1 MIFFSKGGT
10 NYLDELSIFT
20 DNITARAKV
29 LSCNNGEPPVLDAG
43 DWVMIAVLVIFGI
56 IVIVSTIL
64 DVCVNVLAMDPM
76 PVHLLPTLQGNNIDT
91 RPWNMSQMCAFFGP
105 KVFKLIFK

>member
-1 MIFFSKGGT
+1 M
-10 NYLDELSIFT
+10 SIFP

-29 LSCNNGEPPVLDAG
+29 LSCSNGEPPVLDAG

-105 KVFKLIFK
+105 KVFKLIFS